1 MRLLRFLLVISALP
15 AVASLLGVVAGS
27 PFGHRTMYL
36 IAGVLGTFGVLAAVS
51 LLVRLGWLDDR
62 RRRGAAIG
70 GLVGLGLGAPLAAM
84 ALDQP
89 LMVAAGALLIGIG
102 ALAGIGRGAVR

>member
-1 MRLLRFLLVISALP
+1 MRLLRFLVVISALP
-15 AVASLLGVVAGS
+15 AVASLAGVAAGS

-36 IAGVLGTFGVLAAVS
+36 IAGVLGTFGVLATVS

-89 LMVAAGALLIGIG
+89 LMVVAGALLIGIG
-102 ALAGIGRGAVR
+102 ALVGIGRGAVR